1 MPAIIII
8 SLFAEEEESIDCVNL
23 SWIEWNSSWPHSIR
37 KSFPSIAPCS
47 FAPGIRVPVSG
58 TEQNRH
64 QSQYT

>member
-8 SLFAEEEESIDCVNL
+8 SLFAEEEESID
-23 SWIEWNSSWPHSIR
+23 WIEWNSSWPHSIR